1 MEGKKGAYIDY
12 YPFQRGHTHYHSC
25 FAGECFKPKAAKSLL
40 VGLKA
45 HGKLG
50 TTVYRRTRDTIG
62 QYTPQEVG
70 CRCNGAV
77 MPAIRFR
84 LKTKPGWW
92 KGSFPYRAWVSVGIY
107 VKSRKFS
114 VCDLGS
120 PVKAPPSPCEKH
132 GHSEEAQRPSA
143 RCSPHD
149 VLSIKDEMPKNEI
162 LDFRNVRETLSNQY
176 FEVRSERP
184 LNHVIVYAF
193 A

>member
-1 MEGKKGAYIDY
+1 MATRNITLALQESA
-12 YPFQRGHTHYHSC
+12 SNL
-25 FAGECFKPKAAKSLL
+25 KAAKSLL

-50 TTVYRRTRDTIG
+50 TTVSRRTRDTIG
-62 QYTPQEVG
+62 QCTPQEVG

-107 VKSRKFS
+107 VKSRKLS
-114 VCDLGS
+114 VCDLSS

-132 GHSEEAQRPSA
+132 GHSEEAQRPSS
-143 RCSPHD
+143 RCSPRD
-149 VLSIKDEMPKNEI
+149 VLSIKDDMPKNEI
-162 LDFRNVRETLSNQY
+162 LDFLNVTETLSNQY